1 MQLTKFQQEKECEKY
16 GYNFAL
22 ETVVKHNNINQGLSS
37 GHGLSLLE
45 GFETLQLQRD

>member
-22 ETVVKHNNINQGLSS
+22 ETVVKHNNINQGLS